1 MRAIGTAPSTLL
13 PITETAADISD
24 LFQDEKAPGKAWRRT
39 GTSPVGGPAGPT
51 SSDELQ
57 EEADDANSFDEQS
70 RWGTLQRRVPDIL
83 PDVELDAFIASPLAA
98 ALEVGFR
105 IA

>member
-1 MRAIGTAPSTLL
+1 M
-13 PITETAADISD
+13 AADTSD
-24 LFQDEKAPGKAWRRT
+24 LFQDEKATGKACGRT
-39 GTSPVGGPAGPT
+39 GTSPAGGPAGPA

-70 RWGTLQRRVPDIL
+70 RWGTLQRRVPHIL
-83 PDVELDAFIASPLAA
+83 PDVELDSFIASPLAA
-98 ALEVGFR
+98 AREVGFR

>member
-1 MRAIGTAPSTLL
+1 M
-13 PITETAADISD
+13 
-24 LFQDEKAPGKAWRRT
+24 
-39 GTSPVGGPAGPT
+39 

-70 RWGTLQRRVPDIL
+70 RWGTLQRRVPHIL
-83 PDVELDAFIASPLAA
+83 PDVELDSFIASPLAA
-98 ALEVGFR
+98 AREVGFR